1 MCNGCMLY
9 RLTTPRGHRSTPLV
23 AGAVGTAVGR
33 RPSSSSVRTISGVLL
48 MMRNFALAP
57 SIVFSALKSPFDFV
71 RSSIL
76 SSVEQHHMA
85 VRSPR
90 SQSSGMNG
98 LTALAS
104 YETPACASSSAVCLC
119 LGFIRKLFQFLKFF
133 YVRVRKFSFEH
144 EGVNGKLPSGKT
156 SCRLMSC

>member
-1 MCNGCMLY
+1 MHRFGGKKTPQSVEDVQCNGCMLY

-23 AGAVGTAVGR
+23 AGAVGTAIGR

-76 SSVEQHHMA
+76 SREA
-85 VRSPR
+85 
-90 SQSSGMNG
+90 
-98 LTALAS
+98 AS
-104 YETPACASSSAVCLC
+104 RGGEVSEES
-119 LGFIRKLFQFLKFF
+119 
-133 YVRVRKFSFEH
+133 E
-144 EGVNGKLPSGKT
+144 
-156 SCRLMSC
+156 